1 MASEDFSS
9 QIVFYLNK
17 KEVVLKHV
25 QPETTI
31 LQYLRSPGM
40 FDYESDFF
48 PLGGKLPLYS
58 IESFRHIIKN
68 ILLTSMPFFMV

>member
-1 MASEDFSS
+1 MASEDFSN

-31 LQYLRSPGM
+31 LQYLRSPEVGLTG
-40 FDYESDFF
+40 SK
-48 PLGGKLPLYS
+48 LGCGEGGCGACTVMISHYVS
-58 IESFRHIIKN
+58 
-68 ILLTSMPFFMV
+68 